1 MEYTARP
8 DEGCEPKERE
18 YKRWTAS
25 RKMEVV
31 LRYLRGEPLD
41 SLSRA
46 IGVPASDIEEW
57 YHTAMRGIES
67 SLKSRNNEPIQTELD
82 AAKRRIGE
90 LSMENELLLERSRR
104 RGVFLGGKWTK

>member
-1 MEYTARP
+1 MEPAATH
-8 DEGCEPKERE
+8 DESCKPKDRE
-18 YKRWTAS
+18 FKRWTAA

-31 LRYLRGEPLD
+31 LRYLRGETLD

-57 YHTAMRGIES
+57 YHAAMRGIES
-67 SLKSRNNEPIQTELD
+67 SLKSRNNEPLQSELD

-90 LSMENELLLERSRR
+90 LSMENELLLERSRK
-104 RGVFLGGKWTK
+104 RGVFLGGKWTR

>member
-8 DEGCEPKERE
+8 DEACEPKERE
-18 YKRWTAS
+18 YRRWTAS

-31 LRYLRGEPLD
+31 LRYLRGESLD

-57 YHTAMRGIES
+57 YHAAMRGIES
-67 SLKSRNNEPIQTELD
+67 SLKSRNNEPIQAELD

-104 RGVFLGGKWTK
+104 KGVFLGGKWTR

>member
-1 MEYTARP
+1 MKYTARS
-8 DEGCEPKERE
+8 DEACEPKERE

-46 IGVPASDIEEW
+46 VGVPASDIEEW
-57 YHTAMRGIES
+57 YHAAMRGIES
-67 SLKSRNNEPIQTELD
+67 SLKSRNNEPLQAELD
-82 AAKRRIGE
+82 AAKRRIGD
-90 LSMENELLLERSRR
+90 LSKENELLLERSRR
-104 RGVFLGGKWTK
+104 KGVFLGGKWTK

>member
-1 MEYTARP
+1 MEYTATP
-8 DEGCEPKERE
+8 SESCEPKERD

-57 YHTAMRGIES
+57 YYAAMRGIES
-67 SLKSRNNEPIQTELD
+67 SLKSRNNEPLQAELD
-82 AAKRRIGE
+82 VAKRRIGE
-90 LSMENELLLERSRR
+90 LSMENELLLERSRK

>member
-1 MEYTARP
+1 MGYTATP
-8 DEGCEPKERE
+8 DESYEPKERE

-31 LRYLRGEPLD
+31 LRYMRGEPLD

-57 YHTAMRGIES
+57 YQATMRGIES
-67 SLKSRNNEPIQTELD
+67 SLKSQNNEPLQAELD
-82 AAKRRIGE
+82 AAKRRIKVDPKVKTAFPPKQV
-90 LSMENELLLERSRR
+90 MFCAR
-104 RGVFLGGKWTK
+104 